1 LQTTDEIA
9 KNSQKIVNITDSIKN
24 CEQGIIGNEKSQNAL
39 IDTLI
44 DSKDKNTLK
53 IKEIN
58 QNTQSLQTDVTIL
71 DTDEEVTVYSRE
83 FKEVRRTISLNW
95 S

>member
-1 LQTTDEIA
+1 MQTTDEIA